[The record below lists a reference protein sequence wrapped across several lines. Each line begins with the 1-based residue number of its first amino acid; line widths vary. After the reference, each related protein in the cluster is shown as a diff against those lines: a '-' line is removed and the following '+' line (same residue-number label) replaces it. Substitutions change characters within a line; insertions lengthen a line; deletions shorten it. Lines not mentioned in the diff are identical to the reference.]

1 GMAGILMML
10 LKHRR
15 GKPILPLL
23 ESLWPDLRAFKEGED
38 GREFV
43 EKVTNYALLAAT
55 KKERGAIIKQVEE
68 QIGTE
73 EKEEAMT
80 VASALIQEGLERGL
94 RKGRQE
100 GLEKGKLEVACNMLN
115 NGIPVATV
123 AKLTRLPLPRIKK
136 LKP

>member
-1 GMAGILMML
+1 MML

-43 EKVTNYALLAAT
+43 EKVANYALLAAT
-55 KKERGAIIKQVEE
+55 KKERSAIIKQIEE

-80 VASALIQEGLERGL
+80 VASALIQEGLETGL
-94 RKGRQE
+94 QKGRQE
-100 GLEKGKLEVACNMLN
+100 GRREGLLEAARKMLLA
-115 NGIPVATV
+115 GVDAGV
-123 AKLTRLPLPRIKK
+123 VSRAMGLPRHKLAALRKK
-136 LKP
+136 